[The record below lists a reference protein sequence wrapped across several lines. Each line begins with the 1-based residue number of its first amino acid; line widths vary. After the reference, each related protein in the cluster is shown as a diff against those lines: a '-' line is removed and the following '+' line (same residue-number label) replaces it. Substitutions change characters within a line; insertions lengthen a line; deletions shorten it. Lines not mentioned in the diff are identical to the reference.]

1 MTTSNGWHVV
11 SLGDVVSHRKE
22 FIQIDDLTT
31 YKRCRVQ
38 LHAQGVVLRDEIAG
52 ALIKTKSQQV
62 CRKDEFLVA
71 EIDAKMGG
79 FGIVPESLEGAVV
92 SSHYFLFVPDRS
104 RLEPAFLR
112 YYSMTPAFREQVT
125 ARGSTNYAAIRPSH
139 VLAYT
144 TPLPTLNEQ
153 RRIVARID
161 RLVGKIDDARQS
173 VQRVDGGWRALL
185 RSMFFKITAGAP
197 RQKMGLVAP
206 LIRRKAEPRL
216 GEEYPELGIRS
227 FGKGTFH
234 KPPLD
239 YLSIGSKKLYQIHPG
254 DLVFNNVFAWEGAI
268 AVAQSVD
275 EGRFGSHR
283 FITCVPENGVATADF
298 LCFYFS
304 TPEGLERIGEA
315 SPGGAGRNRTLGLEK
330 LAEIEVPVPSYEVQC
345 RFEKLLKKVR
355 AMQAAR
361 DAENKKLDAFIP
373 SILDRAFRGAL

>member
-1 MTTSNGWHVV
+1 MTTGNGWPVV
-11 SLGDVVSHRKE
+11 PLREVVSHRKE

-38 LHAQGVVLRDEIAG
+38 LHAQGVVLRDEIVG

-79 FGIVPESLEGAVV
+79 FGIVPEFLEGAVV
-92 SSHYFLFVPDRS
+92 SSHYFLFVPDRN

-144 TPLPTLNEQ
+144 TPLPTLAEQ
-153 RRIVARID
+153 RRILDKID
-161 RLVGKIDDARQS
+161 RLVGKIDDARHRVLS
-173 VQRVDGGWRALL
+173 VDNGWRALL
-185 RSMFFKITAGAP
+185 RSIFFQITAEAP
-197 RQKMGLVAP
+197 RRKMGDVAP

-234 KPPLD
+234 KPPLE
-239 YLSIGSKKLYQIHPG
+239 YLSIGSKKLYKIEPG
-254 DLVFNNVFAWEGAI
+254 DIVFNNVFAWEGAI
-268 AVAQSVD
+268 AVAQPED
-275 EGRFGSHR
+275 AGRFGSHR
-283 FITCVPENGVATADF
+283 FITCVPKDGIAAADF

-330 LAEIEVPVPSYEVQC
+330 LAEIEVPVPSYEQQL
-345 RFEKLLKKVR
+345 RFGRLLTKMR
-355 AMQAAR
+355 AMQTSRNAT
-361 DAENKKLDAFIP
+361 NKKLNAFIP
-373 SILDRAFRGAL
+373 SILDQAFRGAL

>member
-1 MTTSNGWHVV
+1 MTTANGWPIVP
-11 SLGDVVSHRKE
+11 LGDVVSHRKE

-62 CRKDEFLVA
+62 CRANEFLVA

-79 FGIVPESLEGAVV
+79 FGIVPSSLEGCCGQQSLLLVCA
-92 SSHYFLFVPDRS
+92 RS
-104 RLEPAFLR
+104 ASFGAGISR

-144 TPLPTLNEQ
+144 TPLPRVEEQ

-161 RLVGKIDDARQS
+161 RLVGKIEEANH
-173 VQRVDGGWRALL
+173 RVHRVHNGWRDLL
-185 RSMFFKITAGAP
+185 RSVFSQIDTGAP
-197 RQKMGLVAP
+197 RQKMSDVVPLV
-206 LIRRKAEPRL
+206 RRKADPRL

-239 YLSIGSKKLYQIHPG
+239 YLSIGSKKLYRILPG
-254 DLVFNNVFAWEGAI
+254 DLVFNNVFAWKGAM
-268 AVAQSVD
+268 
-275 EGRFGSHR
+275 
-283 FITCVPENGVATADF
+283 
-298 LCFYFS
+298 
-304 TPEGLERIGEA
+304 
-315 SPGGAGRNRTLGLEK
+315 
-330 LAEIEVPVPSYEVQC
+330 C
-345 RFEKLLKKVR
+345 RFS
-355 AMQAAR
+355 AR
-361 DAENKKLDAFIP
+361 
-373 SILDRAFRGAL
+373 RHR

>member
-1 MTTSNGWHVV
+1 
-11 SLGDVVSHRKE
+11 
-22 FIQIDDLTT
+22 
-31 YKRCRVQ
+31 
-38 LHAQGVVLRDEIAG
+38 VLRDEIVG
-52 ALIKTKSQQV
+52 ALIKTKAQQV
-62 CRKDEFLVA
+62 CRRDEFLVA

-104 RLEPAFLR
+104 RLEPSFLR

-144 TPLPTLNEQ
+144 TPLPKLAEQ

-161 RLVGKIDDARQS
+161 RLVGKIEETRHRL
-173 VQRVDGGWRALL
+173 QRVDGGWRALL
-185 RSMFFKITAGAP
+185 RSIFSQITTHAP
-197 RQKMGLVAP
+197 RQKMGNVAP
-206 LIRRKAEPRL
+206 LVRRRAEPRL

-239 YLSIGSKKLYQIHPG
+239 YLSIGSKKLFRIHPG

-268 AVAQSVD
+268 AVARPED
-275 EGRFGSHR
+275 AGRFGSHR
-283 FITCVPENGVATADF
+283 FITCVPQEGVTTAEF

-330 LAEIEVPVPSYEVQC
+330 LAEIEVPVPPYDQQC
-345 RFEKLLKKVR
+345 RFERLLKKVG
-355 AMQAAR
+355 AMRAAR
-361 DAENKKLDAFIP
+361 DTESKKLDVFIP